1 MRKKKKQDG
10 FKGLPGWMASYADMF
25 TVLMAFFV
33 LLFAMSTIDDEL
45 FQQFIISFNPAR
57 VYDFID
63 IGAGGD
69 LMVEQGQ
76 GLFPLE
82 PPPPEATPDEGD
94 GVVGEDDDADDFD
107 AIGADGGI
115 DAMGDTIGD
124 MMNTFRTYMAQHE
137 WGEGFE
143 PDIVAGENYIQI
155 TLPGGEDGM
164 LFNSGESVLLPS
176 ALEVLSQL
184 GLLLEEFSLAGHG
197 IMVEGHTDTVPMN
210 PASRYVDNWELS
222 AARATSVVRYL
233 VGNFDIDPR
242 AITAIGRGE
251 YFPIADNA
259 TAEGRALNRRV
270 EIRVFSQEATGGAL
284 GAWWVIPRD

>member
-1 MRKKKKQDG
+1 MKRKKKAADG

-33 LLFAMSTIDDEL
+33 LLFAMSVIEEEL

-57 VYDFID
+57 IDDFID

-69 LMVEQGQ
+69 MIIDVGQ

-82 PPPPEATPDEGD
+82 PPPP
-94 GVVGEDDDADDFD
+94 VVPADDDEVPGDQD
-107 AIGADGGI
+107 IEGGEGGI
-115 DAMGDTIGD
+115 DAIGDTVGD

-143 PDIVAGENYIQI
+143 PDIQAGEDFIQI

-164 LFNSGESVLLPS
+164 LFDSGQAILLDGAQYVLN
-176 ALEVLSQL
+176 QL
-184 GLLLEEFSLAGHG
+184 APLLEEFVAQGHG
-197 IMVEGHTDTVPMN
+197 IIVEGHTDWVPMS
-210 PASRYVDNWELS
+210 PGSIFPTNWELS
-222 AARATSVVRYL
+222 SARATAVVRYL
-233 VGNFDIDPR
+233 VTNWEIPPT
-242 AITAIGRGE
+242 AIAPIGRGE
-251 YFPIADNA
+251 YFPIADNE
-259 TAEGRALNRRV
+259 TVEGRALNRRV
-270 EIRVFSQEATGGAL
+270 EIKVFSQEATGGAV